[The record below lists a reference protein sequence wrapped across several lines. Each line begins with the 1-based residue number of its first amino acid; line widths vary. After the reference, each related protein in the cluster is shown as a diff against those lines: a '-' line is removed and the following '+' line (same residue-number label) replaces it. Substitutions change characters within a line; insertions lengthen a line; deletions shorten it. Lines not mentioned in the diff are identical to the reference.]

1 MGGKEYF
8 IMILTKES
16 DIRKIRYLFMLTY
29 MVSYITRINYG
40 AVILEIGSNTGFAQ
54 ELLSLALTGSF
65 LTYGVGQ
72 LISGYFG
79 DKVQPKKLVLL
90 GLSVTVL
97 MNILIPLCN
106 NPMQMAAVWCVNG
119 FAQAFMWPPIVR
131 LMVNLLSERIYKRE
145 TVFVSWGSSIGTIL
159 IYLIS
164 PLLISIAGWR
174 AVFVMSAVSGLFM
187 ILIWYRICPVLED
200 EKKTKKEEA
209 EVKGNF
215 SFLRS
220 PLLIGIMF
228 AIVLQGS
235 LRDGVTTWMPTY
247 ISETYQFSNGTSIL
261 TGVLLPIFSILSYEL
276 TLKFYRKQPYNP
288 LFCAGW
294 IFLLGSMA
302 AAALLVFTGNN
313 AAICIFCMALLTG
326 CMHGVN
332 LILICMVPAFFK
344 GSGKVSLL
352 SGVLNSCTYVG
363 SAISTYGIAKISK
376 LAGWNFTITLWIFI
390 AAAGAFICFVGIP
403 AWKKKITEQCQE

>member
-1 MGGKEYF
+1 
-8 IMILTKES
+8 MILTKES
-16 DIRKIRYLFMLTY
+16 EIRKIRYLFMLTY

-40 AVILEIGSNTGFAQ
+40 AVILEISSNTGFAQ

-131 LMVNLLSERIYKRE
+131 LMVNLLSERVYKRE

-164 PLLISIAGWR
+164 PLLIAIAGWR
-174 AVFVMSAVSGLFM
+174 AVFVMSAVSGIFM

-209 EVKGNF
+209 TLRF
-215 SFLRS
+215 FL
-220 PLLIGIMF
+220 
-228 AIVLQGS
+228 
-235 LRDGVTTWMPTY
+235 
-247 ISETYQFSNGTSIL
+247 
-261 TGVLLPIFSILSYEL
+261 
-276 TLKFYRKQPYNP
+276 
-288 LFCAGW
+288 
-294 IFLLGSMA
+294 
-302 AAALLVFTGNN
+302 
-313 AAICIFCMALLTG
+313 
-326 CMHGVN
+326 
-332 LILICMVPAFFK
+332 
-344 GSGKVSLL
+344 
-352 SGVLNSCTYVG
+352 
-363 SAISTYGIAKISK
+363 
-376 LAGWNFTITLWIFI
+376 
-390 AAAGAFICFVGIP
+390 
-403 AWKKKITEQCQE
+403 